1 MTSIYP
7 IHLIIGGEEWFSCI
21 VNQYPATREAYT
33 GYIFIP
39 TSFVVC
45 AMFFGVTLLR
55 RFVQFFFY
63 LTEKFFPGENL
74 AIICFRKILTPVQFA
89 AVYGFGVWNI
99 FIATTLYQEIHIP
112 FVSSQKLVLPCET
125 PTPGS
130 WLEYLGELLIL
141 GR

>member
-55 RFVQFFFY
+55 RFVQKYPVFY
-63 LTEKFFPGENL
+63 LTVSRRNFTQYFL
-74 AIICFRKILTPVQFA
+74 RKILTPVQFA

-130 WLEYLGELLIL
+130 WLEYLGELLNMHP
-141 GR
+141 